1 MSRQLLA
8 VFFKSRANLIF
19 DANWYNKMQESLF
32 APAENK
38 SGETVDEINQELLE
52 KGKALFPDRFFIF
65 GTGKT
70 DADVVIVG
78 ESPGLPDA
86 DSEKPFMGPVGQL
99 LEKILAS
106 IGLRR
111 EEVYLTNVVKFIST
125 GDELTP
131 EILKFFTPFLH
142 REMLAINPRVII
154 SLGNTPTRALL
165 GTKKSIT
172 QMRGEFYDY
181 HGLKLIPTFNPAYL
195 LRDASKKRE
204 VWEDMKKV
212 RALLAEQR

>member
-1 MSRQLLA
+1 
-8 VFFKSRANLIF
+8 
-19 DANWYNKMQESLF
+19 MQNSLF
-32 APAENK
+32 GEISAA
-38 SGETVDEINQELLE
+38 SSETVDEINQELLE
-52 KGKALFPDRFFIF
+52 KGKAVFPDKFFIF

-70 DADVVIVG
+70 DSDVVIVG

-86 DSEKPFMGPVGQL
+86 DSEKPFMGPVGEL
-99 LEKILAS
+99 LTKILAAV
-106 IGLRR
+106 GLKR
-111 EEVYLTNVVKFIST
+111 EDVFLTNVVKFISA

-142 REMLAINPRVII
+142 REMLAINPKVII
-154 SLGNTPTRALL
+154 SLGNTPTKALL
-165 GTKKSIT
+165 NTKKSIT

-181 HGLKLIPTFNPAYL
+181 NGIKLIPTFNPAYL

-212 RALLAEQR
+212 REFLSNS